1 MDVGR
6 QEEQVV
12 VEKKGKKKPRV
23 LCLHGFRTS
32 GAIMNKQIHKWPD
45 SLVDKF
51 DLVFLDAPFP
61 AEGKSDVEHIFP
73 PPYYEWFQ
81 FNEKFTEY
89 RNFDECLAYIE
100 DFMVENGPFDGFM
113 GFSQG
118 AILSAALPGLQAK
131 GYCLKKVPKIQF
143 VVIISGAKFAKA
155 DVAELAYSTKI
166 DRPSIHFLGETDF
179 LRPHGEVLLEC
190 YENPKIIRHPVGHT
204 VPRLDEKAQKVML
217 DFIESI

>member
-1 MDVGR
+1 MERVVT
-6 QEEQVV
+6 EE
-12 VEKKGKKKPRV
+12 ELEERGKKRPKV

-45 SLVDKF
+45 SLLEKLH
-51 DLVFLDAPFP
+51 LVFLDAPFP
-61 AEGKSDVEHIFP
+61 ADGKSDVEHIFP

-100 DFMVENGPFDGFM
+100 DFMVENGPFDGLM

-118 AILSAALPGLQAK
+118 AILSAALPSLQAK

-143 VVIISGAKFAKA
+143 VIIISGAKFAKA
-155 DVAELAYSTKI
+155 EVAELAYATKI
-166 DRPSIHFLGETDF
+166 DLPSLHFLGETDF
-179 LRPHGEVLLEC
+179 LKLHGEALLEC
-190 YENPKIIRHPVGHT
+190 YENPKVIRHPVGHT